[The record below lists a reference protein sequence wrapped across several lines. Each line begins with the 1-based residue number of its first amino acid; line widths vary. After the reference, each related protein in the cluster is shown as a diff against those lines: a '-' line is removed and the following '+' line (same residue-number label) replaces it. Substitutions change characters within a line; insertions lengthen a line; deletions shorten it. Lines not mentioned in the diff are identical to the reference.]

1 MLLAAGMR
9 TGLFNDGEAALA
21 LLAFFPAFGVVAT
34 VVAMGAAAPVGLSV
48 RQVARPVQGVTQ
60 EYRCL
65 ETVQPLRQQRVE
77 LDEPACVEMTKRH
90 VMSAYVSHIHW
101 STRSRVRSLSIRLRQ
116 L

>member
-1 MLLAAGMR
+1 MRAKACGLAPLRSAH
-9 TGLFNDGEAALA
+9 EE
-21 LLAFFPAFGVVAT
+21 P
-34 VVAMGAAAPVGLSV
+34 AAPVGLRV
-48 RQVARPVQGVTQ
+48 RQITRPVQGVTQ
-60 EYRCL
+60 EYRRF

-90 VMSAYVSHIHW
+90 VMSADVSHIHW